1 MGRFIAFLYGIA
13 AYLFFAV
20 TFLYAV
26 AFVSNVIV
34 PTTIDTGKASPPL
47 LAAIIDL
54 GLMAVF
60 AIQHSV
66 MARQGFKR
74 WWTKIVPEPIE
85 RSTYVVASSAALALL
100 LWQWRPIPVVV
111 WWVENRTFAMLI
123 LALALIGWLIVGLS
137 TFLISHFELFG
148 LAQVGRHL
156 TGRAPQPSK
165 LRTPLFYR
173 FVRHPL
179 YLGFTIAFWATPVMS
194 VGHLL
199 FAVVTTAYIFV
210 GIAFEE
216 RDLTAFFGDEYRRYK
231 ARVPMLFP
239 FKKPL

>member
-1 MGRFIAFLYGIA
+1 MGRAAAFLYGVL
-13 AYLFFAV
+13 AYIFFAV
-20 TFLYAV
+20 TFLYAI

-34 PTTIDTGKASPPL
+34 PTTIDTGKAAPPL

-54 GLMAVF
+54 GLMSVF
-60 AIQHSV
+60 ALQHSV

-111 WWVENRTFAMLI
+111 WWVHNNVLAMLL
-123 LALALIGWLIVGLS
+123 LALAVIGWLVVGLS

-156 TGRAPQPSK
+156 TRREPQPQK

-179 YLGFTIAFWATPVMS
+179 YLGFAIAFWATPVMS

-199 FAVVTTAYIFV
+199 FAAVTTAYIFV
-210 GIAFEE
+210 GIVLEE

>member
-1 MGRFIAFLYGIA
+1 MGRVFAFLYGVA

-26 AFVSNVIV
+26 AFVSNVAV
-34 PTTIDTGKASPPL
+34 PTTIDTGIASLPL
-47 LAAIIDL
+47 TAAIIDL
-54 GLMAVF
+54 ALMAVF

-74 WWTKIVPEPIE
+74 WWTRFVPPAIE

-100 LWQWRPIPVVV
+100 LWQWRPIPVMV
-111 WWVENRTFAMLI
+111 WWVQNPRFAVL
-123 LALALIGWLIVGLS
+123 LLGLQLIGWLIVGLS

-148 LAQVGRHL
+148 LSQVTRNVLRREPQAQ
-156 TGRAPQPSK
+156 K
-165 LRTPLFYR
+165 FRTPLLYR

-179 YLGFTIAFWATPVMS
+179 YLGFAIAFWATPVMS

-199 FAVVTTAYIFV
+199 FAM
-210 GIAFEE
+210 
-216 RDLTAFFGDEYRRYK
+216 RDHGLYLCRHPVRGA
-231 ARVPMLFP
+231 
-239 FKKPL
+239 